1 MCPNEYVTLH
11 SNLKNKSSSPV
22 VTVEKDE
29 WLGKCGLAQSRGPEE
44 EPFYA
49 GPSLHLQQNRMC
61 AMALTPDSELLGAS
75 ELFEG

>member
-1 MCPNEYVTLH
+1 MCQSEYVTLH
-11 SNLKNKSSSPV
+11 SNFKNKSSSPV
-22 VTVEKDE
+22 VTMEKEE

-49 GPSLHLQQNRMC
+49 GLSLYQQQNRTC
-61 AMALTPDSELLGAS
+61 GMALTPVSELLGAP

>member
-1 MCPNEYVTLH
+1 MCQSEYVTLH

-44 EPFYA
+44 EPFYT
-49 GPSLHLQQNRMC
+49 GLSLHQQQNRTRG
-61 AMALTPDSELLGAS
+61 MALPPVLELLGAS